1 MLFQKTFT
9 IEFGRNLNNTNYYFE
24 YKKGD
29 EFGYF
34 VEMKYGNIQY
44 EIRLEAIDFL
54 MKLEGIKKF
63 DNVVEG
69 WDGDKFCHNH
79 NYMTPE
85 DLLMEEGDELDWNCK
100 YSPCHY

>member
-9 IEFGRNLNNTNYYFE
+9 IKFGDNLNNTNYYFE

-69 WDGDKFCHNH
+69 WDGDKFCSNP

-85 DLLMEEGDELDWNCK
+85 DLLMKEGDELDWNCK

>member
-24 YKKGD
+24 YKEGD

-44 EIRLEAIDFL
+44 DIRLDAFDFF
-54 MKLEGIKKF
+54 MKLEGIQKF
-63 DNVVEG
+63 DNVIEG
-69 WDGDKFCHNH
+69 WNGDNFNHNY

-85 DLLMEEGDELDWNCK
+85 DFAETMYEEVA
-100 YSPCHY
+100 

>member
-24 YKKGD
+24 YKEGN

-54 MKLEGIKKF
+54 MKIKKF
-63 DNVVEG
+63 DNLKGVVQG
-69 WDGDKFCHNH
+69 WDGDKFCNIP

-85 DLLMEEGDELDWNCK
+85 DLLMEEGDELDWNYK
-100 YSPCHY
+100 GAPCHY

>member
-24 YKKGD
+24 YKEGE

-44 EIRLEAIDFL
+44 EIRLEAIDFF
-54 MKLEGIKKF
+54 MKLEGIQKLDRVKWFKKRRAIKK
-63 DNVVEG
+63 NR
-69 WDGDKFCHNH
+69 
-79 NYMTPE
+79 
-85 DLLMEEGDELDWNCK
+85 
-100 YSPCHY
+100 

>member
-24 YKKGD
+24 YKEGD

-44 EIRLEAIDFL
+44 EIRLDAFDFFI
-54 MKLEGIKKF
+54 KLEGIQKF
-63 DNVVEG
+63 DNVIEG
-69 WDGDKFCHNH
+69 WDGEKFCHNH
-79 NYMTPE
+79 IT
-85 DLLMEEGDELDWNCK
+85 
-100 YSPCHY
+100 

>member
-24 YKKGD
+24 YKEGD

-44 EIRLEAIDFL
+44 EIRLDAFDFF
-54 MKLEGIKKF
+54 MKLEGIQKF
-63 DNVVEG
+63 DNVIEG
-69 WDGDKFCHNH
+69 WDGDKFCQNH

-85 DLLMEEGDELDWNCK
+85 DMAMEEGDELDWN
-100 YSPCHY
+100 YVGAPCHY